1 MSVFTAND
9 HLLMTRALR
18 LAARG
23 LTTTDPNPR
32 VGCVIV
38 RDGQVVGEGW
48 HRQAGGPHAEID
60 ALRQAGEQ
68 ARGATVY
75 VTLEPCVHHGRTPPC
90 VDALKAAGVARVVA
104 ASEDPDPRVSGRGL
118 SALREAGMQV
128 AGGLLSEQSEALNPG
143 FMKRMRSG
151 MPYVRCK
158 LAMSLDGRT
167 AMASGES
174 RWITGAAA
182 RRDVHQW
189 RARSSAVLTGVDTV
203 LADDPALT
211 VRDAPEPEGGH
222 RQPRRVVFDSRLR
235 TPPSAS
241 LLREPGRTIVLYTHP
256 DVHREMA
263 LEEAGAELWRAV
275 PGPTRRVDPAL
286 ALGTLAGRAGMNEVL
301 VEAGPML
308 SGTLLQADL
317 VDELIIYVAPHLMG
331 HEGNPML
338 RLPGLSRMSDRVGVR
353 VEEFR
358 QIGDDLRIIARPPGR

>member
-1 MSVFTAND
+1 M
-9 HLLMTRALR
+9 
-18 LAARG
+18 
-23 LTTTDPNPR
+23 
-32 VGCVIV
+32 
-38 RDGQVVGEGW
+38 
-48 HRQAGGPHAEID
+48 
-60 ALRQAGEQ
+60 
-68 ARGATVY
+68 
-75 VTLEPCVHHGRTPPC
+75 
-90 VDALKAAGVARVVA
+90 RVVVNA
-104 ASEDPDPRVSGRGL
+104 ATSVDGKLSTREREQVAISGSEDFERVDR
-118 SALREAGMQV
+118 LRA
-128 AGGLLSEQSEALNPG
+128 
-143 FMKRMRSG
+143 
-151 MPYVRCK
+151 
-158 LAMSLDGRT
+158 
-167 AMASGES
+167 ES
-174 RWITGAAA
+174 
-182 RRDVHQW
+182 D
-189 RARSSAVLTGVDTV
+189 AVMVGVGTV

-241 LLREPGRTIVLYTHP
+241 LLRESGRTIVLYTHP

-308 SGTLLQADL
+308 SGTLLQANL